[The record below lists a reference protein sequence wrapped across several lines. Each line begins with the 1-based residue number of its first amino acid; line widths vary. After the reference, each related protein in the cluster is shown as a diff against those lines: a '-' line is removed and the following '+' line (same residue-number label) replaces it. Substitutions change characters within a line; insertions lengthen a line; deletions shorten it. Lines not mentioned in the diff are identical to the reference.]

1 MATPRTRLRL
11 VLLQVRNELVS
22 LRQEQSCFIER
33 CRVARRQF
41 RFINLPEAPDLKW
54 SDVQDA
60 HAVLIGGAGAFSVTR
75 EHPFTAPLRDVIQR
89 LIDDGRPVFGA
100 CWGHQFLAD
109 LGGGTVIEDK
119 ERSEVG
125 TFPIRLTPAGMADPL
140 LAEFPE
146 RFHVQLGHN
155 DRVSELGPGWVDLA
169 QSEVCENQLIRLDGS
184 PVYGTQF
191 HSEMDEERLRERIL
205 VFLKDYVADEAAYQK
220 ILWSLRPSIE
230 ADRLLELFLERYA

>member
-1 MATPRTRLRL
+1 
-11 VLLQVRNELVS
+11 
-22 LRQEQSCFIER
+22 
-33 CRVARRQF
+33 
-41 RFINLPEAPDLKW
+41 
-54 SDVQDA
+54 
-60 HAVLIGGAGAFSVTR
+60 
-75 EHPFTAPLRDVIQR
+75 
-89 LIDDGRPVFGA
+89 
-100 CWGHQFLAD
+100 
-109 LGGGTVIEDK
+109 
-119 ERSEVG
+119 
-125 TFPIRLTPAGMADPL
+125 MADPL